1 MSIERDSALLV
12 VDMQNCFLPGGSLAV
27 AEGDEVIPVINRY
40 IELFQG
46 AGRPVFAS
54 RDWHPEET
62 THFEKWPQHCVQNT
76 RSAEFHPDLALPP
89 DATVVSKGMD
99 PQEDAYSAFQARGL
113 EEDRALDAY
122 LKAHGVEHLYVL
134 GLALDYCVKWSAL
147 DAVRD
152 GLEVTVLID
161 ATRAV
166 NVAPHD
172 AEETIETLVRAGVHL
187 ETIETLWVTCKACEE
202 MGVATGATGVA
213 AAEEALRPRETR
225 AQEVQP

>member
-27 AEGDEVIPVINRY
+27 AEADEVIPVINRY

-99 PQEDAYSAFQARGL
+99 PQEDAYSAFQAVDQEGRLLGDSLRARGI
-113 EEDRALDAY
+113 R
-122 LKAHGVEHLYVL
+122 HLYVS
-134 GLALDYCVKWSAL
+134 GLALDYCVRYSAL
-147 DAVRD
+147 DAARN
-152 GLEVTVLID
+152 GLQVTLLID

-166 NVAPHD
+166 NAEIHD
-172 AEETIETLVRAGVHL
+172 AETAIEDLVRSGVQLATIETV
-187 ETIETLWVTCKACEE
+187 
-202 MGVATGATGVA
+202 GAR
-213 AAEEALRPRETR
+213 EAS
-225 AQEVQP
+225 AD

>member
-27 AEGDEVIPVINRY
+27 AEADEVIPVINRY
-40 IELFQG
+40 IELFQD

-99 PQEDAYSAFQARGL
+99 PQEDAYSAFQAVDEEGRLLGDSLRARGI
-113 EEDRALDAY
+113 R
-122 LKAHGVEHLYVL
+122 HLYVS
-134 GLALDYCVKWSAL
+134 GLALDYCVRYSAL
-147 DAVRD
+147 DAARN
-152 GLEVTVLID
+152 GLQVTLLID

-166 NVAPHD
+166 NAEIHD
-172 AEETIETLVRAGVHL
+172 AETAIEDLVRSGVRLATIETV
-187 ETIETLWVTCKACEE
+187 
-202 MGVATGATGVA
+202 GAR
-213 AAEEALRPRETR
+213 EAS
-225 AQEVQP
+225 AD

>member
-1 MSIERDSALLV
+1 MERDSALLV

-99 PQEDAYSAFQARGL
+99 PQEDAYSAFQAVDQEGRLLGDSLRARGI
-113 EEDRALDAY
+113 R
-122 LKAHGVEHLYVL
+122 HLYVS
-134 GLALDYCVKWSAL
+134 GLALDYCVRYSAL
-147 DAVRD
+147 DAARN
-152 GLEVTVLID
+152 GLQVTLLID

-166 NVAPHD
+166 NAEIHD
-172 AEETIETLVRAGVHL
+172 AETAIEDLVRSGVRLATIETV
-187 ETIETLWVTCKACEE
+187 
-202 MGVATGATGVA
+202 GAR
-213 AAEEALRPRETR
+213 EAS
-225 AQEVQP
+225 AD

>member
-99 PQEDAYSAFQARGL
+99 PQEDAYSAFQAVDQEGRLLGDSLRARGI
-113 EEDRALDAY
+113 R
-122 LKAHGVEHLYVL
+122 HLYVS
-134 GLALDYCVKWSAL
+134 GLALDYCVRCSAL
-147 DAVRD
+147 DAARN
-152 GLEVTVLID
+152 GLQVTLLID

-166 NVAPHD
+166 N
-172 AEETIETLVRAGVHL
+172 AEIHGAEKAIEDLVRSGVQLATIETV
-187 ETIETLWVTCKACEE
+187 
-202 MGVATGATGVA
+202 GAR
-213 AAEEALRPRETR
+213 EAS
-225 AQEVQP
+225 AD

>member
-99 PQEDAYSAFQARGL
+99 PQEDAYSAFQAVDEEGRLLGDSLRARGI
-113 EEDRALDAY
+113 R
-122 LKAHGVEHLYVL
+122 HLYVS
-134 GLALDYCVKWSAL
+134 GLALDYCVRYSAL
-147 DAVRD
+147 DAARN
-152 GLEVTVLID
+152 GLQVTLLID

-166 NVAPHD
+166 NAEIHD
-172 AEETIETLVRAGVHL
+172 AETAIEDLVRSGVRLATIETV
-187 ETIETLWVTCKACEE
+187 
-202 MGVATGATGVA
+202 GAR
-213 AAEEALRPRETR
+213 EAS
-225 AQEVQP
+225 AD

>member
-40 IELFQG
+40 IELFQD

-99 PQEDAYSAFQARGL
+99 PQEDAYSAFQAVDQEGRLLGDSLRARGI
-113 EEDRALDAY
+113 R
-122 LKAHGVEHLYVL
+122 HLYVS
-134 GLALDYCVKWSAL
+134 GLALDYCVRYSAL
-147 DAVRD
+147 DAERN
-152 GLEVTVLID
+152 GLQVTLLID

-166 NVAPHD
+166 NAEIHD
-172 AEETIETLVRAGVHL
+172 AETAIEDLVRSGVRLATIETV
-187 ETIETLWVTCKACEE
+187 
-202 MGVATGATGVA
+202 GAR
-213 AAEEALRPRETR
+213 EAS
-225 AQEVQP
+225 AD

>member
-99 PQEDAYSAFQARGL
+99 PQEDAYSAFQAVDQEGRLLGDSLRARGI
-113 EEDRALDAY
+113 R
-122 LKAHGVEHLYVL
+122 HLYVS
-134 GLALDYCVKWSAL
+134 GLALDYCVRYSAL
-147 DAVRD
+147 DAARN
-152 GLEVTVLID
+152 GLQVTLLID

-166 NVAPHD
+166 N
-172 AEETIETLVRAGVHL
+172 AEIHGAEKAIEDLVRSGVQLATIETV
-187 ETIETLWVTCKACEE
+187 
-202 MGVATGATGVA
+202 GAR
-213 AAEEALRPRETR
+213 EAS
-225 AQEVQP
+225 AD

>member
-99 PQEDAYSAFQARGL
+99 PQEDAYSAFQAVDEEGRLLGDSLRARGI
-113 EEDRALDAY
+113 R
-122 LKAHGVEHLYVL
+122 HLYVS
-134 GLALDYCVKWSAL
+134 GLALDYCVRYSAL
-147 DAVRD
+147 DAARN
-152 GLEVTVLID
+152 GLQVTLLID

-166 NVAPHD
+166 N
-172 AEETIETLVRAGVHL
+172 AEIHGAETAIEDLVRSGVQLATIETV
-187 ETIETLWVTCKACEE
+187 
-202 MGVATGATGVA
+202 GAR
-213 AAEEALRPRETR
+213 EAS
-225 AQEVQP
+225 AD